1 MRRARNRLPT
11 GNSPITPYTPLNS
24 NTSLSNDDL
33 LCASGLNL
41 KGYCVLCGRK
51 LKSEAS
57 KKKGVGVVCE
67 RKAKNRRSLFN

>member
-1 MRRARNRLPT
+1 MRRARNRLSVSH
-11 GNSPITPYTPLNS
+11 SPITPYTPLNS

-41 KGYCVLCGRK
+41 KGYCAICGRK

-57 KKKGVGVVCE
+57 KKKGVSIII
-67 RKAKNRRSLFN
+67 RIFARSYR